1 MFIYQLK
8 IAIGQT
14 VATVGIFSSVMM
26 ALVYT
31 AENYPEH
38 KCTVTQL
45 KLDDAE
51 HHEVV
56 FHGIY
61 KI

>member
-1 MFIYQLK
+1 MYVYQSK

-14 VATVGIFSSVMM
+14 VVTVGIFSSAMM

-31 AENYPEH
+31 AKNYPER

-45 KLDDAE
+45 KIDDAE
-51 HHEVV
+51 HHEIV